1 MVGII
6 DVLYAKLS
14 EIRPILI
21 VVFCSRGANG
31 APTMDR
37 KMFFCLV
44 SSNAMLCINFFLST
58 SVKSIPCELLTEL
71 EDFFLKIVR
80 YFFFFF

>member
-21 VVFCSRGANG
+21 VIFCFRGANG

-37 KMFFCLV
+37 KMFFYLV
-44 SSNAMLCINFFLST
+44 SNAMLCINISST
-58 SVKSIPCELLTEL
+58 SVKHRSIPCELRRSWKT
-71 EDFFLKIVR
+71 FF
-80 YFFFFF
+80 

>member
-1 MVGII
+1 MVAII

-21 VVFCSRGANG
+21 VVFCFRGANG

-37 KMFFCLV
+37 KMFFHLV
-44 SSNAMLCINFFLST
+44 SNALVMH
-58 SVKSIPCELLTEL
+58 
-71 EDFFLKIVR
+71 KIFE
-80 YFFFFF
+80 YKCM